1 MTNKLLIL
9 LLCFTVHTAVANDQ
23 IPAPPQTKPI
33 ALMNGTVHTVSGG
46 DISGGDVLFINGK
59 IKAVGKNITLPQDV
73 VKIDITGKHV
83 YPGLIALNTNLGL
96 SEIEAVRATRDK
108 RETGSINPNVR
119 AEAAFNPD
127 SELIPVA
134 RANGIAVAQS
144 MPMGGLVSG
153 LSAMMMMDGWTWE
166 DMTLK
171 APLGLHINWPSM
183 GFDRDSGSSKD
194 RRDGRIQQIKDTIT
208 EARAYWKAREANPA
222 AHDTDSRWEALKPVL
237 DGDAQV
243 MIHAD
248 DIREIQASVTWA
260 LDEGLKPVLVG
271 GRDSWRITEWLKK
284 RDIPVI
290 VYSADTLSFRAWE
303 PFDTGFTLPKKLFE
317 AGVKFAYGF
326 PPYGNSGDN
335 AILRNLPYHVAKAVS
350 YGLPKDEGLKAIT
363 LYPAQIMG
371 IADRVGSIET
381 GKDATII
388 VTDGD
393 PLEIPTQVEKMYIQG
408 RDVDLTS
415 RHTMLYEKYKTK
427 YEQQAQ

>member
-1 MTNKLLIL
+1 MRTSFLFIFFCLLIQS
-9 LLCFTVHTAVANDQ
+9 AVANDQ

-33 ALMNGTVHTVSGG
+33 VLMNGTVHTVSGA
-46 DISGGDVLFINGK
+46 DISGGNVLFEDGK
-59 IKAVGKNITLPQDV
+59 ITAVGKNITLPDDV
-73 VKIDITGKHV
+73 IKIDIEGKHV

-108 RETGSINPNVR
+108 NETGEINPNVR

-134 RANGIAVAQS
+134 RANGIAVVQS
-144 MPMGGLVSG
+144 MPVGGLVSG
-153 LSAMMMMDGWTWE
+153 LSALMMMDGWTWE

-171 APLGLHINWPSM
+171 APLGLHIYWPSM
-183 GFDRDSGSSKD
+183 NFNRENGSSKE
-194 RRDGRIQQIKDTIT
+194 RRDERIQQIKDTIA
-208 EARAYWKAREANPA
+208 EARAYWKAREANPN
-222 AHDTDSRWEALKPVL
+222 AHNSDSRWEAMKPVL
-237 DGDAQV
+237 DGEANV

-248 DIREIQASVTWA
+248 DIREIQASITWV
-260 LDEGLKPVLVG
+260 LDEGLKPILVG
-271 GRDSWRITEWLKK
+271 GRDSWRITEWLKE

-290 VYSADTLSFRAWE
+290 VYSADTLSFRDWE

-317 AGVKFAYGF
+317 AGVKFAYSF
-326 PPYGNSGDN
+326 PQYGNSGDN

-350 YGLPKDEGLKAIT
+350 YGLPKDEGLKSIT

-371 IADRVGSIET
+371 VADRVGSIET
-381 GKDATII
+381 GKDATLII
-388 VTDGD
+388 TDGD
-393 PLEIPTQVEKMYIQG
+393 PLEIRTHVEKMYIQG

-427 YEQQAQ
+427 YEQQNP